1 MKKTVIKRRKRVPA
15 AAGMSSARITDHQA
29 AEALAGLGQ
38 SGGSQHANTGGEE
51 SDAEGIDDP
60 QPRRKRARR
69 GRSDRE
75 KGRVREK
82 DEDED
87 MGEPDEDDGVE
98 SGGGST
104 GRGRG
109 KTAAA
114 LIHQQIAEAL
124 GERGHSLPRGSAMQ
138 SGAAS
143 AAEMDRFAH
152 HLARVGSGH
161 GFIAAPHPG
170 LDLPP
175 LNAALGERY
184 GYGPL
189 GLVSTRDYSGAP
201 SSYIRSGSNAPSRTH
216 SPLNPGLAAAAAAVG
231 YVLPPPHALGHG
243 YYALG
248 GHPHGHHTPPPVGH
262 EAALMNG
269 MFRGGVPT
277 LVELQQH
284 YQDLLEHR
292 KRYEEMIEKTDRMLA
307 GVKRGIDEM
316 FGASSSQPQPQLQPS
331 QTSQTLT
338 LTPQPSPQPPQP
350 SPSIPPPPR
359 TPSAHA
365 SPEQASP
372 VAMGAAPAV
381 GISRPGDRDRDRA
394 REPVWPV
401 VGEGA
406 ATRE

>member
-1 MKKTVIKRRKRVPA
+1 MGRLLVSCYYRRMCE
-15 AAGMSSARITDHQA
+15 GN
-29 AEALAGLGQ
+29 G
-38 SGGSQHANTGGEE
+38 ANNRWF
-51 SDAEGIDDP
+51 SIC
-60 QPRRKRARR
+60 
-69 GRSDRE
+69 
-75 KGRVREK
+75 
-82 DEDED
+82 
-87 MGEPDEDDGVE
+87 
-98 SGGGST
+98 
-104 GRGRG
+104 
-109 KTAAA
+109 AA

-124 GERGHSLPRGSAMQ
+124 GDRGHSLPRGGAMQ
-138 SGAAS
+138 PGAAS
-143 AAEMDRFAH
+143 DMDRFAH
-152 HLARVGSGH
+152 QLTRVGS

-184 GYGPL
+184 GYSPL
-189 GLVSTRDYSGAP
+189 GLVSTRDFSGAP

-262 EAALMNG
+262 EAAMMNG

-284 YQDLLEHR
+284 YHDLFEHR

-316 FGASSSQPQPQLQPS
+316 LNASSSQPQLSQTQAPPS
-331 QTSQTLT
+331 QVLTS
-338 LTPQPSPQPPQP
+338 TPQPSPQPPQQ
-350 SPSIPPPPR
+350 SPSIPPQPQ

-381 GISRPGDRDRDRA
+381 GIARSGDRDRT

-406 ATRE
+406 APHK